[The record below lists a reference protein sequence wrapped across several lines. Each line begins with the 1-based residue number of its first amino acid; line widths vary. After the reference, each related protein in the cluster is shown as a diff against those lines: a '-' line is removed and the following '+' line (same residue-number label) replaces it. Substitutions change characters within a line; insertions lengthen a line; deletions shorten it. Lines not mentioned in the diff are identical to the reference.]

1 MVCFDIILKV
11 QDISVIVRSAPTD
24 SLSWQGPGLYFGTS
38 LAPNKKAGD
47 KMLIETWF
55 IGLSLVGLVL
65 GVYIYRRVYRLKN
78 RGASPSELTMQSGW
92 DQWMEGKG
100 RLSRE
105 DRQIVELIRQVLSES
120 AIEDIRKELL
130 KLEVTSKNARKPLIP
145 LRTAFMDAADTSVL
159 NQTIMKLDDRTRKQV
174 REKLGDLY
182 TDEILLWGY
191 LAKGLTCRILRWYT
205 SVKYDDTASGDWFD
219 SYLKICRQRAANIVD
234 IIRQWKPDGNETGGL
249 HEVISRMDEKRGL
262 DRIRQQFLEV
272 PKGTSIVQ
280 DRVEGA
286 EGEPDCWT
294 W

>member
-1 MVCFDIILKV
+1 V
-11 QDISVIVRSAPTD
+11 
-24 SLSWQGPGLYFGTS
+24 
-38 LAPNKKAGD
+38 
-47 KMLIETWF
+47 LIDNRL
-55 IGLSLVGLVL
+55 IGLSLVGLAIV
-65 GVYIYRRVYRLKN
+65 IWIFRRIYRLKS
-78 RGASPSELTMQSGW
+78 RGSSPSELTMQRGW
-92 DQWMEGKG
+92 DYWMEGKG

-105 DRQIVELIRQVLSES
+105 DRRIVELVRQVLSNS

-130 KLEVTSKNARKPLIP
+130 ELEKTSTDAREPLIP

-191 LAKGLTCRILRWYT
+191 LAKGLMCRILRWYT
-205 SVKYDDTASGDWFD
+205 SVKCADTASGDWFD
-219 SYLKICRQRAANIVD
+219 SYLEICRQRAANIVD
-234 IIRQWKPDGNETGGL
+234 IIRQWKPDGNEKSGL
-249 HEVISRMDEKRGL
+249 HEVISRMDEKQGL
-262 DRIRQQFLEV
+262 DRIRQKFLEV

-286 EGEPDCWT
+286 ERDPDYWT